1 MSFPRQPRVAPSND
15 DDNQQDILTF
25 SSSLQGHA
33 PLASM
38 NGYTPPFL
46 FVDEHDLAQA
56 DNYQRNMVN
65 RSHDL
70 DYSNTPQ
77 QFLGPHQAANSSNST
92 TQHSAV
98 HQQGSQL
105 NDDGPY
111 EQLANY
117 YLGILPELA
126 LVTTPK
132 TNKRKAHT
140 AWDASNQRAS
150 PQTIVP
156 ALLDKNYSNGGFEVA
171 PMGINQ
177 PLQHPQAGPTPPTL
191 TNHELPITAGHTKRR
206 KVLNSETDSSQPS
219 IANFTASQQDPS
231 YGTGP
236 TASHIHYFNTTQ
248 HGTPYN
254 YSPDSML
261 NATPNFTEK
270 KPRPLRPIAPK
281 PSGVCTF
288 PMPSNSVYPAANMP
302 VSNDGQAFNYGIPT
316 GPVPPQIQ
324 YQQPAGNHN
333 VHHDAWSGPPSGQY
347 GVGFPS
353 ASMAPAQPASL
364 ALTPFNQHD
373 NTLWPSM
380 SHEQDFSHSSS
391 ASSPPFDTQQ
401 PAEYDIFHQDVW
413 SSPPTGQCSAELPT
427 SSIPTAQQTT
437 SGFLQNSQQS
447 HNFSSGP
454 QINVLQ
460 QNNIFPNA
468 VQVNQPSNVLSSGPQ
483 VNQQNNVLSSGPQV
497 NQQAIGIPP
506 ANGPPAQSASFVPPQ
521 INQQSTVPTSGP
533 QVNQQNVGIQ
543 PPNGPPAQPAA
554 SVTSQANQQGN
565 VPTTGP
571 QANQQNNLQLIGPP
585 VILPF
590 STTQTST
597 GAHRSAGH
605 NADWKFLQA
614 VPSEAALPAMD
625 LSLTELLTYFPLH
638 TTWYYVMLR
647 FKAAEASPWRIA
659 QGKLLMR
666 GVVND
671 QRATKTDYGKI
682 RHQIREAGNVLLGG
696 NTIYTSQDAEN
707 QLKTLAA
714 GRVSYDVSAYTTRSY
729 YSNKVADMKLVDI
742 ARGVRMHPTGE
753 EAGKFT
759 KVVQHVLANL
769 NTLADTT
776 TVGAVILA
784 NDPQLAFSYPAERA
798 TTNWDK
804 KCLERMMQRLAA
816 NGM

>member
-1 MSFPRQPRVAPSND
+1 MSFPHQPRVAPSND
-15 DDNQQDILTF
+15 DDKQQDILTF
-25 SSSLQGHA
+25 SSSLQGYA
-33 PLASM
+33 PPASM
-38 NGYTPPFL
+38 RGYTPPFL
-46 FVDEHDLAQA
+46 FVDDHDLAQA
-56 DNYQRNMVN
+56 DNYQTNMVN

-70 DYSNTPQ
+70 DNPNTLQ
-77 QFLGPHQAANSSNST
+77 QFLGPHQAANSANST

-98 HQQGSQL
+98 HQQASQL
-105 NDDGPY
+105 NDEGLY
-111 EQLANY
+111 EQLVKY
-117 YLGILPELA
+117 YGGILPELDFD
-126 LVTTPK
+126 TTPK
-132 TNKRKAHT
+132 TNKRKAYT
-140 AWDASNQRAS
+140 ARDASNQRAS
-150 PQTIVP
+150 PQTIAP

-177 PLQHPQAGPTPPTL
+177 PLQHPQAGPTPPTM
-191 TNHELPITAGHTKRR
+191 TNHALPITADNKRR
-206 KVLNSETDSSQPS
+206 KIVNSETNSSQNS
-219 IANFTASQQDPS
+219 IANFTASQQELS

-236 TASHIHYFNTTQ
+236 TASHIHNFNTTQ
-248 HGTPYN
+248 HGPL
-254 YSPDSML
+254 YSPDLML
-261 NATPNFTEK
+261 NATPNFTGK

-302 VSNDGQAFNYGIPT
+302 VSNHGQAFNYGSPA

-333 VHHDAWSGPPSGQY
+333 VHHNAWSGPSSGQY
-347 GVGFPS
+347 GVGFPL

-373 NTLWPSM
+373 NALWPSM
-380 SHEQDFSHSSS
+380 SQQQDFSYSSS
-391 ASSPPFDTQQ
+391 SSSPPFNTQQ

-413 SSPPTGQCSAELPT
+413 SSPPTGQYGAELPT
-427 SSIPTAQQTT
+427 SSIPTPQQTP

-447 HNFSSGP
+447 NKLSSGP

-460 QNNIFPNA
+460 QNNIFANA

-497 NQQAIGIPP
+497 NQQGIVIPP
-506 ANGPPAQSASFVPPQ
+506 PNGPPVQSASFVPPQ
-521 INQQSTVPTSGP
+521 INQQSTVPTIGP

-543 PPNGPPAQPAA
+543 PPNGPPAQPAP
-554 SVTSQANQQGN
+554 SVPSQANQQGN

-585 VILPF
+585 VILPVN
-590 STTQTST
+590 TRRTST
-597 GAHRSAGH
+597 GARRSAGH

-647 FKAAEASPWRIA
+647 FKAAGASPRRIA
-659 QGKLLMR
+659 QGRLLMR

-671 QRATKTDYGKI
+671 RRATETDYGKI
-682 RHQIREAGNVLLGG
+682 RHQSLEAGRVLLGG
-696 NTIYTSQDAEN
+696 TSYSPRAAEN

-714 GRVSYDVSAYTTRSY
+714 GRMSYDVSAYRTRSY
-729 YSNKVADMKLVDI
+729 YRNKVVDMKLVDI
-742 ARGVRMHPTGE
+742 ARGVRVHPTGE
-753 EAGKFT
+753 DAGKFT

-769 NTLADTT
+769 TTLADTT

-798 TTNWDK
+798 TDNWDK

>member
-1 MSFPRQPRVAPSND
+1 MSFPHQPRVAPSND
-15 DDNQQDILTF
+15 DDNQQDILAF

-46 FVDEHDLAQA
+46 FVDNHGLAQA
-56 DNYQRNMVN
+56 DNYQRNMVT

-70 DYSNTPQ
+70 DNPNTLQ
-77 QFLGPHQAANSSNST
+77 QFLGPHQAANSSDST

-98 HQQGSQL
+98 HQQASQL
-105 NDDGPY
+105 NDEGLY
-111 EQLANY
+111 EQLVKY
-117 YLGILPELA
+117 GILPELDFD
-126 LVTTPK
+126 TTPK
-132 TNKRKAHT
+132 TNKRKAYT
-140 AWDASNQRAS
+140 ARDAFNQRAS
-150 PQTIVP
+150 PQTIAP

-177 PLQHPQAGPTPPTL
+177 ALQHPQAGPTPPIL
-191 TNHELPITAGHTKRR
+191 TNHALPITANNNKRR
-206 KVLNSETDSSQPS
+206 KVVNSEMDSSQTS
-219 IANFTASQQDPS
+219 AANFTASQQGPS
-231 YGTGP
+231 CGTGP
-236 TASHIHYFNTTQ
+236 TASHIHNFNTAQ
-248 HGTPYN
+248 HGPP
-254 YSPDSML
+254 YSPDLML
-261 NATPNFTEK
+261 NATSNFTGK
-270 KPRPLRPIAPK
+270 KPRPLRPIAPR
-281 PSGVCTF
+281 PSAVSTF
-288 PMPSNSVYPAANMP
+288 PMPSNSVYPAANTP
-302 VSNDGQAFNYGIPT
+302 VSYHGQAFNYGNQA
-316 GPVPPQIQ
+316 GSVPPQIQ

-333 VHHDAWSGPPSGQY
+333 IHQNAWSGPPSGQY
-347 GVGFPS
+347 DVGFPS
-353 ASMAPAQPASL
+353 ASVAPAQPASL
-364 ALTPFNQHD
+364 ALTPFNQHED
-373 NTLWPSM
+373 VLLPSM
-380 SHEQDFSHSSS
+380 SQQQDFSYSSS
-391 ASSPPFDTQQ
+391 SSSPAFNTQQ

-413 SSPPTGQCSAELPT
+413 SSPPSGQYGAELPT
-427 SSIPTAQQTT
+427 SSIHTPQQTP

-447 HNFSSGP
+447 DNFSSGP

-497 NQQAIGIPP
+497 NQQGVGVPP
-506 ANGPPAQSASFVPPQ
+506 PNGPPAQSASFVPPQ
-521 INQQSTVPTSGP
+521 INQQSTVTTSGL
-533 QVNQQNVGIQ
+533 QVTQQNVGIQ
-543 PPNGPPAQPAA
+543 PPNGPPAQPAP
-554 SVTSQANQQGN
+554 SVPSQANQQGN

-590 STTQTST
+590 STRRTST
-597 GAHRSAGH
+597 GARRSAGH

-729 YSNKVADMKLVDI
+729 YSNKVVDMKLVDI
-742 ARGVRMHPTGE
+742 ARGVRMHPTGD

-769 NTLADTT
+769 TTLADTT

-798 TTNWDK
+798 TDNWDK